1 MNEFDLRNFL
11 YNNPLLKATIRENE
25 EEKDEASKKALD
37 KKEDELDKKDMEHE
51 TLKDKIKHHEIYAH
65 IKLEKGERSELANLA
80 TELL

>member
-37 KKEDELDKKDMEHE
+37 KKEDELDEKDMEHE
-51 TLKDKIKHHEIYAH
+51 TLKDKIKHHEGA
-65 IKLEKGERSELANLA
+65 IKNIEKR
-80 TELL
+80 T